1 MQNICTACDC
11 MMKKGKRLAAGCG
24 GLFALNWGDGYGNGR
39 KRMGEGRR
47 TEIPVSEAFRCH
59 GAKVYMKI
67 TKITKKQRLC
77 IF

>member
-1 MQNICTACDC
+1 MP
-11 MMKKGKRLAAGCG
+11 RVAGAF
-24 GLFALNWGDGYGNGR
+24 FALELGDGYGNGR
-39 KRMGEGRR
+39 KGMGEGRR

-67 TKITKKQRLC
+67 TKITKKQGLC

>member
-1 MQNICTACDC
+1 MHW
-11 MMKKGKRLAAGCG
+11 
-24 GLFALNWGDGYGNGR
+24 NWGDGYGNGR